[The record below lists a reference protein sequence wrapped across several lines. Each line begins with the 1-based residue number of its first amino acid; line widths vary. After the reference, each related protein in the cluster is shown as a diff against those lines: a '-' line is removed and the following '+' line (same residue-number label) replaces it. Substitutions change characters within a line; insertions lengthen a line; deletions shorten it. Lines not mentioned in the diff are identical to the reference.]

1 MLVQGD
7 TSTAFTASLAAFY
20 LQISIG
26 HIEAGLRTH
35 NKYNPFPEE
44 KNRHLVGVLADYHFA
59 PTELAR
65 DNLTKEGIP
74 ESQIWV
80 TGNTVVDALL
90 EVINRQSSVVKQEE
104 LGMYFKERWKLV
116 LTDDNQKRILVTGHR
131 RKAWRGFQEYMYGAK
146 GDCREKS

>member
-1 MLVQGD
+1 M
-7 TSTAFTASLAAFY
+7 
-20 LQISIG
+20 
-26 HIEAGLRTH
+26 
-35 NKYNPFPEE
+35 
-44 KNRHLVGVLADYHFA
+44 LADYHFA

-131 RKAWRGFQEYMYGAK
+131 RESLERISEYMYGAK